1 MRIIEKKCPNC
12 GAKLEFNVGDKET
25 KCKYC
30 NSGFIIE
37 DNNTS
42 EKKFSLDNI
51 NLKYIKNFTI
61 IHMIITG
68 VIMLLIVSTFI
79 FIFYNIFKMTST
91 EKNNNSSNSF
101 NFFEEVKKQKKK
113 QEEKSKPKLKDISKE
128 LDEKLEKASKES
140 DEEMPDYLIT
150 YKKVGESERI
160 GYYYLKNSVSVKIIY
175 VIKSTYTNGTDT
187 KDIYKAFNFVGI
199 SIDSIGMTPFKN
211 TKVNKLNQEELVYGY
226 SSLEDLYNN
235 AVSNQR
241 IGYKIVATEN
251 LYMK

>member
-68 VIMLLIVSTFI
+68 VIMLLIVSTFLSCRS
-79 FIFYNIFKMTST
+79 YTGYCL
-91 EKNNNSSNSF
+91 
-101 NFFEEVKKQKKK
+101 
-113 QEEKSKPKLKDISKE
+113 KSDNLGGK
-128 LDEKLEKASKES
+128 
-140 DEEMPDYLIT
+140 
-150 YKKVGESERI
+150 G
-160 GYYYLKNSVSVKIIY
+160 
-175 VIKSTYTNGTDT
+175 
-187 KDIYKAFNFVGI
+187 
-199 SIDSIGMTPFKN
+199 
-211 TKVNKLNQEELVYGY
+211 LV
-226 SSLEDLYNN
+226 
-235 AVSNQR
+235 
-241 IGYKIVATEN
+241 
-251 LYMK
+251 